1 MSRPD
6 AHGTDPP
13 PEAAVF
19 ATSLVGVIRG
29 FEGDITEADDAFLS
43 IVGYT
48 RADFEAGRMSWRE
61 MTPPEL
67 LYLDEAGIR
76 QAQHGGFTVPYQKE
90 FFRKDGT
97 RVPVLLVCAFI
108 PDTPGKWM
116 GYVVDLSPPT
126 PAQPDVGHAPLV
138 GAPLPQDFYSRLV
151 NELVRE
157 RTRLLAMLDNTDALV
172 WAVDP
177 EFRLL
182 SANATFRAAHRL
194 TAGRGLDVGESVM
207 APGYSEGALR
217 QWRAWYERALRGE
230 RFTAR
235 VTSEGPGGVRHFDS
249 VLSPIVDPQRGVVGV
264 TVVSHDVTARTEAED
279 ALRSSEARFRTLIAA
294 SPLGIFLTDP
304 AGGWVYAN
312 PRLAA
317 IWRTPAAELHGR
329 GYAARLHPDDAPRVL
344 GALAAAVAAGD
355 EVEVEHRLA
364 VPDLPDRFVRVRL
377 APVREG
383 PRAAGYVGTVDD
395 DTERRALADRLRQGE
410 KME

>member
-90 FFRKDGT
+90 FFRKDGS

-116 GYVVDLSPPT
+116 GYVVDLSPPG
-126 PAQPDVGHAPLV
+126 PARADVAHAPLA

-157 RTRLLAMLDNTDALV
+157 RTRMLAMLDNTDTLV

-182 SANATFRAAHRL
+182 SANATFQAAQRR
-194 TAGRGLDVGESVM
+194 TTGRTLDVGESVM
-207 APGYSEGALR
+207 GPAFPEESR
-217 QWRAWYERALRGE
+217 RRWRLWYDRALQGE

-235 VTSEGPGGVRHFDS
+235 TTQALPAGTRHFDS
-249 VLSPIVDPQRGVVGV
+249 VLSPIVDPRLGVVGV
-264 TVVSHDVTARTEAED
+264 TVVSHYVTART
-279 ALRSSEARFRTLIAA
+279 
-294 SPLGIFLTDP
+294 
-304 AGGWVYAN
+304 
-312 PRLAA
+312 
-317 IWRTPAAELHGR
+317 
-329 GYAARLHPDDAPRVL
+329 
-344 GALAAAVAAGD
+344 
-355 EVEVEHRLA
+355 
-364 VPDLPDRFVRVRL
+364 
-377 APVREG
+377 
-383 PRAAGYVGTVDD
+383 
-395 DTERRALADRLRQGE
+395 
-410 KME
+410 